1 MTPDSPSERQT
12 AADELAQVRAYQE
25 SVLHYEALDKQV
37 DQLLQSVGG
46 RTEDLS
52 DEAFVRYR
60 ELAALR
66 DLAYNR
72 MMQLGSRLLDE
83 S

>member
-1 MTPDSPSERQT
+1 MTPDSPPERQA

-25 SVLHYEALDKQV
+25 AVLQYEALDKQV
-37 DQLLQSVGG
+37 DQLLQSAGG
-46 RTEDLS
+46 RTEGLS
-52 DEAFVRYR
+52 DEAYVRYR

-72 MMQLGSRLLDE
+72 MMRLGSRLLDE